1 MTQIHFID
9 EHASPDRINLVDE
22 HAPAGRSDSA
32 GSGVRVVSAV
42 STGRGASDGTTTD
55 AHHAVHNAHNAVAQH
70 QERNA
75 TGLAA
80 RIEQLTRWTTRDRG
94 LTQAREE
101 AATYAITH

>member
-9 EHASPDRINLVDE
+9 EHAS
-22 HAPAGRSDSA
+22 AGRSDSA
-32 GSGVRVVSAV
+32 GSGVRVVRAV
-42 STGRGASDGTTTD
+42 STVRGASDGTTTD

-80 RIEQLTRWTTRDRG
+80 RIEQLTRWATRDRG
-94 LTQAREE
+94 AVHIQET
-101 AATYAITH
+101 AAQR